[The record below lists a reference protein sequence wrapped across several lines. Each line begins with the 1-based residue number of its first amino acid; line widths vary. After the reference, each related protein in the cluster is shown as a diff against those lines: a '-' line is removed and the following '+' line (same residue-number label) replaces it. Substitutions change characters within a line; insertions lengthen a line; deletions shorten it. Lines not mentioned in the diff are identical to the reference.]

1 MLENILT
8 SLVFKQKIFTEK
20 YSQKKAQSKLKPVV
34 QRSDRQALV
43 SEYQDRV
50 LFSSEGKFS

>member
-20 YSQKKAQSKLKPVV
+20 REECTEESVV
-34 QRSDRQALV
+34 ERSECQALV
-43 SEYQDRV
+43 SEYQDQV
-50 LFSSEGKFS
+50 LFSAEGKFS

>member
-20 YSQKKAQSKLKPVV
+20 REEQVKEPVV
-34 QRSDRQALV
+34 ERTELQALV
-43 SEYQDRV
+43 SEYQDQV
-50 LFSSEGKFS
+50 LFSAGGKFS